1 MKFKFIIILIFLIL
15 VSFDNSSAQT
25 VIQKDTIIKKDTSN
39 NSSQFIQPETEI
51 TLRFNNLKLAPLNI
65 RLIFNDFFKKYIGIK
80 ESLVYND
87 SYGAGSKT
95 LILLDEMKSKSD
107 EVMKEINDAR
117 WEIFMQNYNSI
128 RNKVKD
134 IKFISDQR
142 FTFSEISRGLQSF
155 IKQYG
160 LHDQTLYLMYYKDPD
175 TNQNKYWLS
184 DKRDNKNPYLGT
196 MDDSANVKIKEVWIY
211 E

>member
-1 MKFKFIIILIFLIL
+1 MIYKLTITLLFLITGFYNYQ
-15 VSFDNSSAQT
+15 SDQT
-25 VIQKDTIIKKDTSN
+25 YNLQDTIITKDTNKISQIKQSN
-39 NSSQFIQPETEI
+39 SEI
-51 TLRFNNLKLAPLNI
+51 TLRFNNLKLAPVNVRI
-65 RLIFNDFFKKYIGIK
+65 IFNDFFKKYIGIK

-95 LILLDEMKSKSD
+95 IVLLDDMKSKSD
-107 EVMKEINDAR
+107 EVMKGINDAR

-134 IKFISDQR
+134 IKFIADQR
-142 FTFSEISRGLQSF
+142 FTFSEISRGLQGF
-155 IKQYG
+155 IRQYG
-160 LHDQTLYLMYYKDPD
+160 LHDQTVYLMYYKDEES
-175 TNQNKYWLS
+175 NEIKYWLS

-196 MDDSANVKIKEVWIY
+196 MDDSLNAIVKEVWIY